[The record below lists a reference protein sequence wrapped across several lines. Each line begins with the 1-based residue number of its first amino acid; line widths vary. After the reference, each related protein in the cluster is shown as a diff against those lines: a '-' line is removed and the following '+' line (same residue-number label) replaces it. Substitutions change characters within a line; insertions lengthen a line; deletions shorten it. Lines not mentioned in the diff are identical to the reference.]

1 MPAHVHSTQQMI
13 DIRDPQEEV
22 EVTLRDGKL
31 WVNVDGICRLRIVG
45 IKTEVLNVNYS
56 PKEWLVQF

>member
-1 MPAHVHSTQQMI
+1 MPAHVHSTEQMI